1 MIEFTLQSVSAGA
14 LTITAIA
21 EYWRTRR
28 GPLVL
33 LALAVTH
40 ARACL
45 VTLRWI
51 ASGIPRDWQ
60 VVYPQAV
67 QHVKEQG

>member
-1 MIEFTLQSVSAGA
+1 MTFSFYPVVGGA
-14 LTITAIA
+14 LVLGWLCACLKTHC
-21 EYWRTRR
+21 

-51 ASGIPRDWQ
+51 ASGIPRDWR
-60 VVYPQAV
+60 VAYPQAMEY
-67 QHVKEQG
+67 VKE